1 MTTQEDL
8 QGHWARDWIK
18 APGFED
24 HTTRVHW
31 MQAGD
36 LYADLRIP
44 LDRPDLTGHACLA
57 DLTPGELAMLQQAE
71 GFAGSI
77 TVADS
82 TCTWQRDIN
91 WHGLPQAVDAGLMW
105 FDDAG
110 DLIEDG
116 VEADYRELWK
126 SVPVAPLRGHRI
138 SVADFS
144 GVLVENDD
152 VFLFGLGPKPVSKAS
167 GPAQF
172 TSVYCIGHWDG
183 SLGIADLSTNPFC
196 EGKPVLE
203 RDQGFIWY
211 ATGFDGAVTAYPLTS
226 P

>member
-1 MTTQEDL
+1 
-8 QGHWARDWIK
+8 
-18 APGFED
+18 
-24 HTTRVHW
+24 
-31 MQAGD
+31 MQARD

-44 LDRPDLTGHACLA
+44 LDRPDLSGRVCLA
-57 DLTPGELAMLQQAE
+57 DLTPDELAVLHKAE

-77 TVADS
+77 TVQDS
-82 TCTWQRDIN
+82 KCTWQRDIN
-91 WHGLPQAVDAGLMW
+91 WHGLPEAVDTGLMW

-116 VEADYRELWK
+116 VEAEYRELWK

-138 SVADFS
+138 SGADIA

-152 VFLFGLGPKPVSKAS
+152 VFLFGLGPEPVAKAS

-172 TSVYCIGHWDG
+172 TSVYCMGHWDG
-183 SLGIADLSTNPFC
+183 THGIADLSTNPFC
-196 EGKPVLE
+196 EGKLVLE
-203 RDQGFIWY
+203 RDQGFTWY
-211 ATGFDGAVTAYPLTS
+211 ATGFDGTVMAYPLAS